1 MAHSP
6 LSSDLLLFRLNKLAS
21 LTGQPL
27 VRICEGRYGITRRE
41 WRMIMTLGRD
51 GPLLSGE
58 LAQRARIEPARTSRA
73 VTLLVAKGLALRTPR
88 ANDRRYVV
96 IALTAEGRHIF
107 ETLFPV
113 VQQLNASLLSAFSAQ
128 ERAQFDALLSR
139 LEERAGRWM
148 EDAELPKA
156 DRRRLGTALG
166 KAAP

>member
-1 MAHSP
+1 MAPSP

-27 VRICEGRYGITRRE
+27 VRICEGHYGITRRE

-73 VTLLVAKGLALRTPR
+73 VTLLVEKGLALRTPR
-88 ANDRRYVV
+88 AHDRRYVE
-96 IALTAEGRHIF
+96 IGLTPEGQDIF

-113 VQQLNASLLSAFSAQ
+113 VKQLNTSLLSAFSAQ
-128 ERAQFDALLSR
+128 EQALFDALLSR
-139 LEERAGRWM
+139 LEERAVSWM
-148 EDAELPKA
+148 VDAELPKA
-156 DRRRLGTALG
+156 DRRRLRTARA
-166 KAAP
+166 KVAP